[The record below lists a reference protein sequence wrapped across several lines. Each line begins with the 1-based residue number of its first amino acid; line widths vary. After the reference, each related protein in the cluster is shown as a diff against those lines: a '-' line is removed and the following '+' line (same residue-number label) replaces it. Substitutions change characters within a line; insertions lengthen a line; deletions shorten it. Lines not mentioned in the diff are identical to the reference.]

1 MCHEKWAGS
10 ADSSVDTVDVTAT
23 SQPIDVADGQL
34 PCHLY
39 LSDVAPNASPCV
51 LVPDIYGTVPFYHEL
66 ARRLA
71 VAGHPTALI
80 DIFWREGPLAE
91 NTREAAFRRR
101 SGMDETTAVTDTATA
116 VDSVRERFGGSRT
129 GVLGF
134 CLGGT
139 IALVLAS
146 ARRDL
151 AVVSY
156 YGFPE
161 GVSQPAR
168 VPAPRPVD
176 LAARMSGPILAFW
189 GAQDYM
195 GTPVMHRFADA
206 MKHGGADYQAHIYPD
221 AGHGFL
227 QGLVEQRD
235 DSAAA
240 TDSWRR
246 TLLFLATHIGKS
258 SS

>member
-10 ADSSVDTVDVTAT
+10 VGTTDVTA
-23 SQPIDVADGQL
+23 SSHPIAVDDGFL

-39 LSDVAPNASPCV
+39 TADTPANLAPCV
-51 LVPDIYGTVPFYHEL
+51 LVPDIYGTVPFYHEI

-80 DIFWREGPLAE
+80 DIFWRQGPLAE
-91 NTREAAFRRR
+91 QTREAAFARR
-101 SGMDETTAVTDTATA
+101 SGMDETQAVTDTAAA
-116 VDSVRERFGGSRT
+116 VDFLRERLGHTTT

-139 IALVLAS
+139 IALVLTSVRA
-146 ARRDL
+146 DL

-176 LAARMSGPILAFW
+176 LAARMNGPILAFW
-189 GAQDYM
+189 GAEDYM
-195 GTPVMHRFADA
+195 GTDVMHRFAAA
-206 MKHGGADYQAHIYPD
+206 MEHSDADYEAHIYPG

-227 QGLVEQRD
+227 QGLVEGRP
-235 DSAAA
+235 DSGAAA
-240 TDSWRR
+240 DSWQR
-246 TLLFLATHIGKS
+246 TLSFLETRTGKRS
-258 SS
+258 S